1 MTRAQRNAVAEV
13 IVASL
18 HERPAADALRALG
31 DVLAATDPVAVDRV
45 AATRLVAAGIVV
57 AMPRETVAGTAPAT
71 TTVALAPAFAGAR
84 AEVRARVARACSASD
99 IYWRAHDGRRPADVR
114 DGIPVRHEAMLG
126 EAELDAGLRR
136 GAALFEARLYFEVHE
151 ELEALWNR
159 ARGTTRVIVQGLLQ
173 IAVALH
179 HAERGN
185 VAGAR
190 RLLAAGR
197 AKVEPYAPTWR
208 GIALATLLAEL
219 DHFEAARLD
228 RGEPVPAPRLMIT

>member
-18 HERPAADALRALG
+18 HERTAADALRALG
-31 DVLAATDPVAVDRV
+31 DVLTATDPVAVDRV

-57 AMPRETVAGTAPAT
+57 AMPRESVARKAAA
-71 TTVALAPAFAGAR
+71 TTVALAPAFAGVR
-84 AEVRARVARACSASD
+84 AETRARVARACSASD
-99 IYWRAHDGRRPADVR
+99 IYWREHDGRRPEDVR
-114 DGIPVRHEAMLG
+114 DGIDLGREAMLSD
-126 EAELDAGLRR
+126 AELDAGLRR

-159 ARGTTRVIVQGLLQ
+159 ARGAPRLVVQGLLQ

-179 HAERGN
+179 HAEAGN

-208 GIALATLLAEL
+208 GIALATLLVEL
-219 DHFEAARLD
+219 DHFEAAHLD
-228 RGEPVPAPRLMIT
+228 RGEPVPAPRLVIT